1 MPRCSPQ
8 LRASDLGVLGV
19 CAASLDRELLRFP
32 QCFTRELDG
41 IRSLA
46 VDLPEHHSTVG
57 KHSVPEWFTIALGAA
72 MSYHDLIGVRSLVNR
87 ALIAGRLVGMGQD
100 RSEEHTSELQSL
112 MRISYDVFCLNKK
125 NTM

>member
-57 KHSVPEWFTIALGAA
+57 KHSVPEWFTIELGAA

-100 RSEEHTSELQSL
+100 L
-112 MRISYDVFCLNKK
+112 VLNTLDLDEDRKSTRL
-125 NTM
+125 NSSH